1 MNRKII
7 MIAVGLLAASGWG
20 LEVGLP
26 KGFDLSWRPMGA
38 NTGKYVEDVEA
49 IYEGLDGKIRCQY
62 LRGVDLPAVKQYGD
76 WVCPAVTLW
85 HIRNVDIEKLDGVC
99 GGMLC
104 QYDYTMPGD
113 LPTATTVKRVDWCPD
128 IVVTR
133 REGGYVRI
141 KSGLSFEP
149 GDRPEVYYNNGVV
162 PLSLDVDPALVKC
175 GGERYKRQ
183 RKFWLED
190 FSAPGYSVTRSTVE
204 SPSWDGSD

>member
-1 MNRKII
+1 MNRKFSL
-7 MIAVGLLAASGWG
+7 IAVGLLAVGSWG

-149 GDRPEVYYNNGVV
+149 GDRPEVYYNNGTI
-162 PLSLDVDPALVKC
+162 PSWFDTEPALVKC
-175 GGERYKRQ
+175 GGERYERQ
-183 RKFWLED
+183 LRFWTED
-190 FSAPGYSVTRSTVE
+190 YRAPGVQVVKQSVD